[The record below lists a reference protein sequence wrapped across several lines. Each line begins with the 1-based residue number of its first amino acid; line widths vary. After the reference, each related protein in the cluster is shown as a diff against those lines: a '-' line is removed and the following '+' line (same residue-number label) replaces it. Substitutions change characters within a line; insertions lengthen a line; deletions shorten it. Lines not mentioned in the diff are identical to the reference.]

1 MHFVPGYSMMAA
13 TATTFMLSMIF
24 LILSGQSKKQY
35 MRFWGIAWLVYSA
48 MFLLD
53 FCHLNWNFVYLGYVM
68 LRQMLAL
75 LGSYTFLLGTHHFFQ
90 IKCPAV
96 LGFAAIISTISMV
109 LYPASYPVY
118 TLMIIPNIIFSS
130 GLLIY
135 SGCMFIAI
143 SWTQKLPEKLI
154 ASFLIILW
162 SIFINHFA
170 FSLKNQQLEI
180 GSYYIS
186 IFTVNVLIL
195 TLIIIYFKKLRFIDT
210 KQHNR
215 FRLLVENSSDSMF
228 LYDYKRQ
235 QFEYISPGIS
245 SLIGISEE
253 KLYEMPERFFD
264 YVNTPKR
271 YSSVL
276 SIFSR
281 PVKRPDGGILMLYKN
296 GIVERWSQIHYIPI
310 RDNTGTVSAVEGIL
324 RDITEQKRAEES
336 LKEAEEAKKEFL
348 ENISHEIKTP
358 ITLIQGYTE
367 SLLDK
372 VVPPE
377 STDTYL
383 KMINSKAN
391 VLTTL
396 LSDLAQL
403 SDMSS
408 QTMEYKFYEHN
419 ASDIMQDL
427 IQQGEFHIAASGH
440 TVSTEVNIVPYA
452 VVIIDPQR
460 IQQVIS
466 NLISNAIRHTPPG
479 REISL
484 SCVSYPHEEM
494 MHAPASDD
502 DYSIPDGEIMVTVS
516 DQGDGIPEK
525 DIPHIFERNFS
536 GGRRIQ
542 TSTSGKG
549 NSGLGLYISSQIIS
563 QHSGRISAKN
573 NPDGGA
579 ALSFSLPYYR

>member
-24 LILSGQSKKQY
+24 LLLSGQSKKQY

-180 GSYYIS
+180 VSYFIS

-502 DYSIPDGEIMVTVS
+502 DYSIPDGEILVTVS

-542 TSTSGKG
+542 TNTSGKG

-563 QHSGRISAKN
+563 QHSGRMSAKN
-573 NPDGGA
+573 TPGGGA

>member
-24 LILSGQSKKQY
+24 LLLSGQSKKQY

-109 LYPASYPVY
+109 LYPAISPVY

-180 GSYYIS
+180 FSYFIS

-264 YVNTPKR
+264 YVNTPKK

-281 PVKRPDGGILMLYKN
+281 PVKRPNGGILMLYKN

-396 LSDLAQL
+396 LSDLAQI

-419 ASDIMQDL
+419 ASDIMQEL
-427 IQQGEFHIAASGH
+427 IQQGEFHITTSGH
-440 TVSTEVNIVPYA
+440 TVSTKVNIVPYA
-452 VVIIDPQR
+452 VIIIDPQR

-466 NLISNAIRHTPPG
+466 NLISNAIRHTPSG
-479 REISL
+479 RKISI
-484 SCVSYPHEEM
+484 SCVSYPHEDM

-502 DYSIPDGEIMVTVS
+502 DYSIPDGEILVTVS

-525 DIPHIFERNFS
+525 DISHIFERNFS

-542 TSTSGKG
+542 TSPSGKG

-563 QHSGRISAKN
+563 QHSGRMSAKN

>member
-1 MHFVPGYSMMAA
+1 MYIIPGYSMMAA
-13 TATTFMLSMIF
+13 TATTFMLSIIF
-24 LILSGQSKKQY
+24 LLLSEQSKKQY
-35 MRFWGIAWLVYSA
+35 MRFWGISWLGYSA

-53 FCHLNWNFVYLGYVM
+53 FCHLNWDFIYLGYVM

-75 LGSYTFLLGTHHFFQ
+75 LGAYTFLLGTHHFFQ
-90 IKCPAV
+90 TKYPAS
-96 LGFAAIISTISMV
+96 LGFAAILSTISMS
-109 LYPASYPVY
+109 LYPAISPVY

-180 GSYYIS
+180 FSYFIS

-264 YVNTPKR
+264 YVNTPKK

-281 PVKRPDGGILMLYKN
+281 PVKRPNGGILMLYKN

-396 LSDLAQL
+396 LSDLAQI

-419 ASDIMQDL
+419 ASDIMQEL
-427 IQQGEFHIAASGH
+427 IQQGEFHITTSGH
-440 TVSTEVNIVPYA
+440 TVSSKVNIVPYA
-452 VVIIDPQR
+452 VIIIDPQR

-466 NLISNAIRHTPPG
+466 NLISNAIRHTPSG
-479 REISL
+479 RKISI
-484 SCVSYPHEEM
+484 SCVSYPHEDM

-502 DYSIPDGEIMVTVS
+502 DYSIPDGEILVTVS

-542 TSTSGKG
+542 TSPSGKG

-563 QHSGRISAKN
+563 QHSGRMSAKN
-573 NPDGGA
+573 NPGGGA

>member
-24 LILSGQSKKQY
+24 LLLSGQSKKQY

-180 GSYYIS
+180 VSYYIS

-396 LSDLAQL
+396 LSDLAQI

-408 QTMEYKFYEHN
+408 QTTEYKFYEHN

-502 DYSIPDGEIMVTVS
+502 DYSIPDGEILVTVS

-549 NSGLGLYISSQIIS
+549 NSGLGLYISRQIIS
-563 QHSGRISAKN
+563 QHSGRMSAKN
-573 NPDGGA
+573 NPGGGA

>member
-24 LILSGQSKKQY
+24 LILSEQSKKQY

-180 GSYYIS
+180 FSYFIS

-264 YVNTPKR
+264 YVNTPKK

-281 PVKRPDGGILMLYKN
+281 PVKRPNGGILMLYKN

-396 LSDLAQL
+396 LSDLAQI

-419 ASDIMQDL
+419 ASDIMQEL
-427 IQQGEFHIAASGH
+427 IQQGEFHITTSGH
-440 TVSTEVNIVPYA
+440 TVSTKVNIVPYA
-452 VVIIDPQR
+452 VIIIDPQR

-466 NLISNAIRHTPPG
+466 NLISNAIRHTPSG
-479 REISL
+479 RKISI
-484 SCVSYPHEEM
+484 SCVSYPHEDM

-502 DYSIPDGEIMVTVS
+502 DYSIPDGEILVTVS

-525 DIPHIFERNFS
+525 DISHIFERNFS

-563 QHSGRISAKN
+563 QHSGRMSAKN

>member
-24 LILSGQSKKQY
+24 LLLSGQSKKQY

-96 LGFAAIISTISMV
+96 LGFAAIISTISMI

-245 SLIGISEE
+245 TLIGISEE

-281 PVKRPDGGILMLYKN
+281 PVKRPDSGILMLYKN
-296 GIVERWSQIHYIPI
+296 GIVERWSQIHYVPI

-396 LSDLAQL
+396 LSDLAQI

-419 ASDIMQDL
+419 ASDIMQEL
-427 IQQGEFHIAASGH
+427 IQQGEFHITTSGH
-440 TVSTEVNIVPYA
+440 TVSTKVNIVPYA
-452 VVIIDPQR
+452 VIIIDPQR

-466 NLISNAIRHTPPG
+466 NLISNAIRHTPSG
-479 REISL
+479 RKISI
-484 SCVSYPHEEM
+484 SCVSYPHEDM

-502 DYSIPDGEIMVTVS
+502 DYSIPDGEILVTVS

-525 DIPHIFERNFS
+525 DISHIFERNFS

-542 TSTSGKG
+542 TSPSGKG

-563 QHSGRISAKN
+563 QHSGRMSAKN

>member
-24 LILSGQSKKQY
+24 LLLSGQSKKQY

-180 GSYYIS
+180 FSYFIS

-264 YVNTPKR
+264 YVNTPKK

-281 PVKRPDGGILMLYKN
+281 PVKRPNGGILMLYKN

-396 LSDLAQL
+396 LSDLAQI

-419 ASDIMQDL
+419 ASDIMQEL
-427 IQQGEFHIAASGH
+427 IQQGEFHITTSGH
-440 TVSTEVNIVPYA
+440 TVSTKVNIVPYA
-452 VVIIDPQR
+452 VIIIDPQR

-466 NLISNAIRHTPPG
+466 NLISNAIRHTPSG
-479 REISL
+479 RKISI
-484 SCVSYPHEEM
+484 SCVSYPHEDM

-502 DYSIPDGEIMVTVS
+502 DYSIPDGEILVTVS

-525 DIPHIFERNFS
+525 DISHIFERNFS

-542 TSTSGKG
+542 TSPSGKG

-563 QHSGRISAKN
+563 QHSGRMSAKN

>member
-24 LILSGQSKKQY
+24 LLLSGQSKKQY
-35 MRFWGIAWLVYSA
+35 MRFWGLSWLVYSA
-48 MFLLD
+48 MLLLD

-90 IKCPAV
+90 IKCPAA

-109 LYPASYPVY
+109 LYPAISPVY

-180 GSYYIS
+180 FSYFIS

-264 YVNTPKR
+264 YVNTPKK

-281 PVKRPDGGILMLYKN
+281 PVKRPNGGILMLYKN

-396 LSDLAQL
+396 LSDLAQI

-419 ASDIMQDL
+419 ASDIMQEL
-427 IQQGEFHIAASGH
+427 IQQGEFHITTSGH
-440 TVSTEVNIVPYA
+440 TVSTKVNIVPYA
-452 VVIIDPQR
+452 VIIIDPQR

-466 NLISNAIRHTPPG
+466 NLISNAIRHTPSG
-479 REISL
+479 RKISI
-484 SCVSYPHEEM
+484 SCVSYPHEDM

-502 DYSIPDGEIMVTVS
+502 DYSIPDGEILVTVS

-525 DIPHIFERNFS
+525 DISHIFERNFS

-542 TSTSGKG
+542 TSPSGKG

-563 QHSGRISAKN
+563 QHSGRMSAKN

>member
-24 LILSGQSKKQY
+24 LLLSGQSKKQY

-180 GSYYIS
+180 VSYYIS

-396 LSDLAQL
+396 LSDLSQI

-579 ALSFSLPYYR
+579 ALSFFLPYYR

>member
-24 LILSGQSKKQY
+24 LLLSGQSKKQY

-109 LYPASYPVY
+109 LYPAIYPVY

-245 SLIGISEE
+245 TLIGISEE

-264 YVNTPKR
+264 YVNTPKK

-281 PVKRPDGGILMLYKN
+281 PVKRPNGGILMLYKN

-396 LSDLAQL
+396 LSDLAQI

-419 ASDIMQDL
+419 ASDIMQEL
-427 IQQGEFHIAASGH
+427 IQQGEFHITTSGH
-440 TVSTEVNIVPYA
+440 TVSTKVNIVPYA
-452 VVIIDPQR
+452 VIIIDPQR

-466 NLISNAIRHTPPG
+466 NLISNAIRHTPSG
-479 REISL
+479 RKISI
-484 SCVSYPHEEM
+484 SCVSYPHEDM

-502 DYSIPDGEIMVTVS
+502 DYSIPDGEILVTVS

-525 DIPHIFERNFS
+525 DISHIFERNFS

-542 TSTSGKG
+542 TSPSGKG

-563 QHSGRISAKN
+563 QHSGRMSAKN

>member
-24 LILSGQSKKQY
+24 LLLSGQSKKQY

-180 GSYYIS
+180 VSYYIS

-396 LSDLAQL
+396 LSDLAQI

-542 TSTSGKG
+542 TNTSGKG

-573 NPDGGA
+573 NPGGGA

>member
-1 MHFVPGYSMMAA
+1 M
-13 TATTFMLSMIF
+13 
-24 LILSGQSKKQY
+24 
-35 MRFWGIAWLVYSA
+35 
-48 MFLLD
+48 
-53 FCHLNWNFVYLGYVM
+53 
-68 LRQMLAL
+68 
-75 LGSYTFLLGTHHFFQ
+75 
-90 IKCPAV
+90 
-96 LGFAAIISTISMV
+96 
-109 LYPASYPVY
+109 
-118 TLMIIPNIIFSS
+118 MIIPNIIFSS

-180 GSYYIS
+180 FSYFIS

-281 PVKRPDGGILMLYKN
+281 PIKRPNGGILMLYKN

-408 QTMEYKFYEHN
+408 QTMEYKFYEYN
-419 ASDIMQDL
+419 ASDIMQEL
-427 IQQGEFHIAASGH
+427 IQQGEFHITASGH
-440 TVSTEVNIVPYA
+440 TVSAKVNIVPYA

-502 DYSIPDGEIMVTVS
+502 DYSIPDGEILVTVS

-525 DIPHIFERNFS
+525 DISHIFERNFS

-542 TSTSGKG
+542 TNPSGKG

>member
-24 LILSGQSKKQY
+24 LLLSGQSKKQY

-96 LGFAAIISTISMV
+96 LGFAAIISTISMI

-245 SLIGISEE
+245 TLIGISEE

-281 PVKRPDGGILMLYKN
+281 PVKRPDSGILMLYKN

-396 LSDLAQL
+396 LSDLAQI

-408 QTMEYKFYEHN
+408 QTTEYKFYEHN

-479 REISL
+479 REISI

-502 DYSIPDGEIMVTVS
+502 DYSIPDGEILVTVS

-542 TSTSGKG
+542 TNTSGKG
-549 NSGLGLYISSQIIS
+549 NSGLGLYISRQIIS
-563 QHSGRISAKN
+563 QHSGRMSAKN
-573 NPDGGA
+573 TPGGGA
-579 ALSFSLPYYR
+579 SLSFSLPYYR

>member
-24 LILSGQSKKQY
+24 LLLSGQSKKQY

-96 LGFAAIISTISMV
+96 LGFAAIISTISMI

-245 SLIGISEE
+245 TLIGISEE

-281 PVKRPDGGILMLYKN
+281 PVKRPDSGILMLYKN
-296 GIVERWSQIHYIPI
+296 GIVERWSQIHYVPI

-396 LSDLAQL
+396 LSDLAQI

-419 ASDIMQDL
+419 ASDIMQEL
-427 IQQGEFHIAASGH
+427 IQQGEFHITTSGH
-440 TVSTEVNIVPYA
+440 TVSSKVNIVPYA
-452 VVIIDPQR
+452 VIIIDPQR

-466 NLISNAIRHTPPG
+466 NLISNAIRHTPSG
-479 REISL
+479 RKISI
-484 SCVSYPHEEM
+484 SCVSYPHEDM

-502 DYSIPDGEIMVTVS
+502 DYSIPDGEILVTVS

-542 TSTSGKG
+542 TSPSGKG

>member
-24 LILSGQSKKQY
+24 LLLSGQSKKQY

-264 YVNTPKR
+264 YVNTPKK

-281 PVKRPDGGILMLYKN
+281 PVKRPNGGILMLYKN

-396 LSDLAQL
+396 LSDLAQI

-419 ASDIMQDL
+419 ASDIMQEL
-427 IQQGEFHIAASGH
+427 IQQGEFHITTSGH
-440 TVSTEVNIVPYA
+440 TVSTKVNIVPYA
-452 VVIIDPQR
+452 VIIIDPQR

-466 NLISNAIRHTPPG
+466 NLISNAIRHTPSG
-479 REISL
+479 RKISI
-484 SCVSYPHEEM
+484 SCVSYPHEDM

-502 DYSIPDGEIMVTVS
+502 DYSIPDGEILVTVS

-525 DIPHIFERNFS
+525 DISHIFERNFS

-542 TSTSGKG
+542 TSPSGKG

-563 QHSGRISAKN
+563 QHSGRMSAKN

>member
-1 MHFVPGYSMMAA
+1 MYIIPGYSMMAA
-13 TATTFMLSMIF
+13 TATTFMLSIIF
-24 LILSGQSKKQY
+24 LLLSKQSKKQY
-35 MRFWGIAWLVYSA
+35 MKFWGISWLVYSA

-53 FCHLNWNFVYLGYVM
+53 FCHLNWNFIYLGYVM

-75 LGSYTFLLGTHHFFQ
+75 LGAYAFMLGTHHFFQ
-90 IKCPAV
+90 TKYPAS
-96 LGFAAIISTISMV
+96 LGFAAILSTISMSF
-109 LYPASYPVY
+109 YPASNMVY
-118 TLMIIPNIIFSS
+118 TLMVIPNIIFSS

-170 FSLKNQQLEI
+170 FSLKNQQLEV

-210 KQHNR
+210 KQHSR

-228 LYDYKRQ
+228 LYDYKKQ

-245 SLIGISEE
+245 SLIGISDE
-253 KLYEMPERFFD
+253 KLYEMPDRFFD
-264 YVNTPKR
+264 YVNTPKK

-276 SIFSR
+276 SIFSH
-281 PVKRPDGGILMLYKN
+281 PVKRPNGGILMLYKN
-296 GIVERWSQIHYIPI
+296 GIVERWSEIHYIPI

-324 RDITEQKRAEES
+324 RNKKKKKRAEES

-358 ITLIQGYTE
+358 VTLIQGYTE

-396 LSDLAQL
+396 LSDLAQV

-419 ASDIMQDL
+419 ASDIMQEL
-427 IQQGEFHIAASGH
+427 IQQGEFHITTSGH
-440 TVSTEVNIVPYA
+440 TVSTKVNIVPYA
-452 VVIIDPQR
+452 VIIIDPQR

-466 NLISNAIRHTPPG
+466 NLISNAIRHTPSG
-479 REISL
+479 RKISI
-484 SCVSYPHEEM
+484 SCISYPHEDM

-502 DYSIPDGEIMVTVS
+502 DYSIPDGEILVTVS

-525 DIPHIFERNFS
+525 DIPYIFERNFS

-542 TSTSGKG
+542 TNPSGKG

-563 QHSGRISAKN
+563 QHSGRMSAKN
-573 NPDGGA
+573 NPGGGA
-579 ALSFSLPYYR
+579 ALSFSLPCYR

>member
-24 LILSGQSKKQY
+24 LLLSGQSKKQY

-180 GSYYIS
+180 VSYYIS

-281 PVKRPDGGILMLYKN
+281 PVKRPDGGILMLYRN

-408 QTMEYKFYEHN
+408 QTMEYKFYEYN
-419 ASDIMQDL
+419 ASDIMQEL
-427 IQQGEFHIAASGH
+427 MQQGEFHIEASGH
-440 TVSTEVNIVPYA
+440 TVSTEVNVVPYA
-452 VVIIDPQR
+452 VIIIDPQR

-479 REISL
+479 REISI

-502 DYSIPDGEIMVTVS
+502 DYSIPDGEILVTVS

-542 TSTSGKG
+542 TNPSGKG

-563 QHSGRISAKN
+563 QHSGRMSAKN
-573 NPDGGA
+573 NPGGGA

>member
-24 LILSGQSKKQY
+24 LLLSGQSKKQY

-96 LGFAAIISTISMV
+96 LGFAAIISTISMI

-180 GSYYIS
+180 FSYFIS

-264 YVNTPKR
+264 YVNTPKK

-281 PVKRPDGGILMLYKN
+281 PVKRPNGGILMLYKN

-396 LSDLAQL
+396 LSDLAQI

-419 ASDIMQDL
+419 ASDIMQEL
-427 IQQGEFHIAASGH
+427 IQQGEFHITTSGH
-440 TVSTEVNIVPYA
+440 TVSTKVNIVPYA
-452 VVIIDPQR
+452 VIIIDPQR

-466 NLISNAIRHTPPG
+466 NLISNAIRHTPSG
-479 REISL
+479 RKISI
-484 SCVSYPHEEM
+484 SCVSYPHEDM

-502 DYSIPDGEIMVTVS
+502 DYSIPDGEILVTVS

-525 DIPHIFERNFS
+525 DISHIFERNFS

-542 TSTSGKG
+542 TSPSGKG

-563 QHSGRISAKN
+563 QHSGRMSAKN

>member
-24 LILSGQSKKQY
+24 LLLSGQSKKQY

-180 GSYYIS
+180 VSYYIS

-281 PVKRPDGGILMLYKN
+281 PVKRPDGGILMLYRN

-396 LSDLAQL
+396 LSDLAQI

-419 ASDIMQDL
+419 ASDIMQEL
-427 IQQGEFHIAASGH
+427 IQQEEFHITASGH
-440 TVSTEVNIVPYA
+440 TVSTKVNIVPYA
-452 VVIIDPQR
+452 VIIIDPQR

-479 REISL
+479 REISI

-494 MHAPASDD
+494 MHAPSSDD
-502 DYSIPDGEIMVTVS
+502 DYSIPDGEILVTVS

-563 QHSGRISAKN
+563 QHSGRMSAKN

>member
-1 MHFVPGYSMMAA
+1 MHIVPGYSMMAA

-35 MRFWGIAWLVYSA
+35 MRFWGIAWLTYSA

-53 FCHLNWNFVYLGYVM
+53 FCHLNWDFIYLGYVM

-75 LGSYTFLLGTHHFFQ
+75 LGSYVFLLGTHHFFQ
-90 IKCPAV
+90 IKVPAAMG
-96 LGFAAIISTISMV
+96 LATIVSAVTMV
-109 LYPASYPVY
+109 LYPAIEQVY

-135 SGCMFIAI
+135 SGCMFISI

-180 GSYYIS
+180 SSYFIS
-186 IFTVNVLIL
+186 IFTVNMLIL
-195 TLIIIYFKKLRFIDT
+195 TLIIIYFKKLRFMDT
-210 KQHNR
+210 KQHTR

-228 LYDYKRQ
+228 LYDYKQ
-235 QFEYISPGIS
+235 QRFEYISPGIS
-245 SLIGISEE
+245 KLIGISEE

-264 YVNTPKR
+264 YVNTPKK
-271 YSSVL
+271 YSSIL

-281 PVKRPDGGILMLYKN
+281 RVKRPDGGILMLYKN
-296 GIVERWSQIHYIPI
+296 DIVERWSEIHYIPI
-310 RDNTGTVSAVEGIL
+310 RDNTGTVIAVEGIL
-324 RDITEQKRAEES
+324 RDITEQKRTEES
-336 LKEAEEAKKEFL
+336 LKAAEEAKKEFL

-396 LSDLAQL
+396 LSDLAQI

-408 QTMEYKFYEHN
+408 QTMEYKFYEYN
-419 ASDIMQDL
+419 AAEIMHDL
-427 IQQGEFHIAASGH
+427 VQQGEFHITSSGH
-440 TVSTEVNIVPYA
+440 KASVYTRVSPSA
-452 VVIIDPQR
+452 VIIIDPQR

-466 NLISNAIRHTPPG
+466 NLISNAIRHTPQD
-479 REISL
+479 RQISI

-494 MHAPASDD
+494 LHTMTDD
-502 DYSIPDGEIMVTVS
+502 DYSIPDGEILVTVS
-516 DQGDGIPEK
+516 DQGDGIPEQ
-525 DIPHIFERNFS
+525 DLPHVFERNFS

-542 TSTSGKG
+542 TSSSGKG

-573 NPDGGA
+573 NKSGGA
-579 ALSFSLPYYR
+579 DLSFSLPYYQ

>member
-1 MHFVPGYSMMAA
+1 
-13 TATTFMLSMIF
+13 
-24 LILSGQSKKQY
+24 
-35 MRFWGIAWLVYSA
+35 
-48 MFLLD
+48 
-53 FCHLNWNFVYLGYVM
+53 M

-75 LGSYTFLLGTHHFFQ
+75 LGAYAFLLGTHHFFQ
-90 IKCPAV
+90 TKYPAS
-96 LGFAAIISTISMV
+96 LGFAAILSIISMSF
-109 LYPASYPVY
+109 YPAFNMVY
-118 TLMIIPNIIFSS
+118 TLMVIPNIIFSS

-135 SGCMFIAI
+135 AGCMFIAI

-180 GSYYIS
+180 GSYFIS

-264 YVNTPKR
+264 YVNTPKK

-276 SIFSR
+276 SIFSH
-281 PVKRPDGGILMLYKN
+281 PVKRPNGGILMLYKN
-296 GIVERWSQIHYIPI
+296 GIVERWSEIHYIPI

-396 LSDLAQL
+396 LSDLAQI

-408 QTMEYKFYEHN
+408 QTMEFKFYEYD
-419 ASDIMQDL
+419 AAEIMPDL
-427 IQQGEFHIAASGH
+427 VQQGEYHITASGH
-440 TVSTEVNIVPYA
+440 KVSTEVHVTPDA

-460 IQQVIS
+460 IHQVIS
-466 NLISNAIRHTPPG
+466 NLISNAIRHTPSG
-479 REISL
+479 REISI
-484 SCVSYPHEEM
+484 SCVSYPHEGM

-502 DYSIPDGEIMVTVS
+502 DYSIPDGEILVTVS

-525 DIPHIFERNFS
+525 DIPYIFERNFS

-542 TSTSGKG
+542 TSPSGKG

-563 QHSGRISAKN
+563 QHSGRMSAKN

>member
-24 LILSGQSKKQY
+24 LLLSGQSKKQY

-245 SLIGISEE
+245 TLIGISEE

-264 YVNTPKR
+264 YVNTPKK

-281 PVKRPDGGILMLYKN
+281 PVKRPDSGILMLYKN
-296 GIVERWSQIHYIPI
+296 GIVERWSQIHYVPI

-396 LSDLAQL
+396 LSDLAQI

-419 ASDIMQDL
+419 ASDIMQEL
-427 IQQGEFHIAASGH
+427 IQQGEFHITTSGH
-440 TVSTEVNIVPYA
+440 TVSTKVNIVPYA
-452 VVIIDPQR
+452 VIIIDPQR

-466 NLISNAIRHTPPG
+466 NLISNAIRHTPSG
-479 REISL
+479 RKISI
-484 SCVSYPHEEM
+484 SCVSYPHEDM

-502 DYSIPDGEIMVTVS
+502 DYSIPDGEILVTVS

-525 DIPHIFERNFS
+525 DISHIFERNFS

-542 TSTSGKG
+542 TSPSGKG

-563 QHSGRISAKN
+563 QHSGRMSAKN

>member
-24 LILSGQSKKQY
+24 LLLSGQSKKQY
-35 MRFWGIAWLVYSA
+35 MRFWGLSWLVYSA

-53 FCHLNWNFVYLGYVM
+53 FYHLNWNFVYLGYVM

-90 IKCPAV
+90 IKCPAA
-96 LGFAAIISTISMV
+96 LGFAAILSTISMV

-281 PVKRPDGGILMLYKN
+281 PVKRPNGGILMLYKN

-396 LSDLAQL
+396 LSDLAQI

-419 ASDIMQDL
+419 ASDIMQEL
-427 IQQGEFHIAASGH
+427 IQQGEFHITTSGH
-440 TVSTEVNIVPYA
+440 TVSSKVNIVPYA
-452 VVIIDPQR
+452 VIIIDPQR

-466 NLISNAIRHTPPG
+466 NLISNAIRHTPSG
-479 REISL
+479 RKISI
-484 SCVSYPHEEM
+484 SCVSYPHEDM

-502 DYSIPDGEIMVTVS
+502 DYSIPDGEILVTVS

-542 TSTSGKG
+542 TSPSGKG

-563 QHSGRISAKN
+563 QHSGRMSAKN

-579 ALSFSLPYYR
+579 SLSFSLPYYR

>member
-24 LILSGQSKKQY
+24 LLLSGQSKKQY
-35 MRFWGIAWLVYSA
+35 MQFWGIAWLVYSA

-96 LGFAAIISTISMV
+96 LGFAAIISTISMI

-180 GSYYIS
+180 VSYYIS

-264 YVNTPKR
+264 YVNTPKK

-281 PVKRPDGGILMLYKN
+281 PVKRPNGGILMLYKN
-296 GIVERWSQIHYIPI
+296 GIVERWSQIHYVPI

-396 LSDLAQL
+396 LSDLAQI

-419 ASDIMQDL
+419 ASDIMQEL
-427 IQQGEFHIAASGH
+427 IQQGEFHITTSGH
-440 TVSTEVNIVPYA
+440 TVSTKVNIVPYA
-452 VVIIDPQR
+452 VIIIDPQR

-466 NLISNAIRHTPPG
+466 NLISNAIRHTPSG
-479 REISL
+479 RKISI
-484 SCVSYPHEEM
+484 SCVSYPHEDM

-502 DYSIPDGEIMVTVS
+502 DYSIPDGEILVTVS

-525 DIPHIFERNFS
+525 DISHIFERNFS

-542 TSTSGKG
+542 TSPSGKG

-563 QHSGRISAKN
+563 QHSGRMSAKN

>member
-1 MHFVPGYSMMAA
+1 
-13 TATTFMLSMIF
+13 
-24 LILSGQSKKQY
+24 
-35 MRFWGIAWLVYSA
+35 MRFWGISWLGYSA

-53 FCHLNWNFVYLGYVM
+53 FCHLNWDFIYLGYVM

-75 LGSYTFLLGTHHFFQ
+75 LGAYTFLLGTHHFFQ
-90 IKCPAV
+90 TKYPAS
-96 LGFAAIISTISMV
+96 LGFAAILSTISMS
-109 LYPASYPVY
+109 LYPAISPVY

-180 GSYYIS
+180 FSYFIS

-264 YVNTPKR
+264 YVNTPKK

-281 PVKRPDGGILMLYKN
+281 PVKRPNGGILMLYKN

-396 LSDLAQL
+396 LSDLAQI

-419 ASDIMQDL
+419 ASDIMQEL
-427 IQQGEFHIAASGH
+427 IQQGEFHITTSGH
-440 TVSTEVNIVPYA
+440 TVSSKVNIVPYA
-452 VVIIDPQR
+452 VIIIDPQR

-466 NLISNAIRHTPPG
+466 NLISNAIRHTPSG
-479 REISL
+479 RKISI
-484 SCVSYPHEEM
+484 SCVSYPHEDM

-502 DYSIPDGEIMVTVS
+502 DYSIPDGEILVTVS

-542 TSTSGKG
+542 TSPSGKG

-563 QHSGRISAKN
+563 QHSGRMSAKN
-573 NPDGGA
+573 NPGGGA

>member
-24 LILSGQSKKQY
+24 LLLSGQSKKQY

-96 LGFAAIISTISMV
+96 LGFAAIISTISMI

-245 SLIGISEE
+245 TLIGISEE

-281 PVKRPDGGILMLYKN
+281 PVKRPDSGILMLYKN

-396 LSDLAQL
+396 LSDLAQI

-408 QTMEYKFYEHN
+408 QTTEYKFYEHN

-479 REISL
+479 REISI

-502 DYSIPDGEIMVTVS
+502 DYSIPDGEILVTVS

-542 TSTSGKG
+542 TNTSGKG
-549 NSGLGLYISSQIIS
+549 NSGLGLYISRQIIS
-563 QHSGRISAKN
+563 QHSGRMSAKN
-573 NPDGGA
+573 TPGGGA
-579 ALSFSLPYYR
+579 SLSFSLPYDR

>member
-24 LILSGQSKKQY
+24 LLLSGQSKKQY
-35 MRFWGIAWLVYSA
+35 MRFWGNAWLVYSA

-180 GSYYIS
+180 VSYYIS

-396 LSDLAQL
+396 LSDLSQI

-502 DYSIPDGEIMVTVS
+502 DYSIPDGEILVTVS

-542 TSTSGKG
+542 TNTSGKG

-573 NPDGGA
+573 NLGGGA

>member
-1 MHFVPGYSMMAA
+1 MLDLKFVRENPDIVKQNIKNKFQDRKLPLVDEVIELDAKARATQTEADELRANRNKLSKQIGALMAQGKKEEA
-13 TATTFMLSMIF
+13 EAV
-24 LILSGQSKKQY
+24 KKQVTENAAR
-35 MRFWGIAWLVYSA
+35 MAE
-48 MFLLD
+48 LD
-53 FCHLNWNFVYLGYVM
+53 EREKVVEEEIRKRM
-68 LRQMLAL
+68 
-75 LGSYTFLLGTHHFFQ
+75 
-90 IKCPAV
+90 
-96 LGFAAIISTISMV
+96 
-109 LYPASYPVY
+109 
-118 TLMIIPNIIFSS
+118 MIIPNIIFSS

-180 GSYYIS
+180 FSYFIS

-210 KQHNR
+210 KQYNR

-281 PVKRPDGGILMLYKN
+281 PVKRPNGGILMLYKN

-324 RDITEQKRAEES
+324 HDITEQKRAEES

-396 LSDLAQL
+396 LSDLAQI

-419 ASDIMQDL
+419 ASDIMQEL
-427 IQQGEFHIAASGH
+427 IQQEEFHITTSGH
-440 TVSTEVNIVPYA
+440 TVSSKVNIVPYA
-452 VVIIDPQR
+452 VIIIDPQR

-466 NLISNAIRHTPPG
+466 NLISNAIRHTPSG
-479 REISL
+479 RKISI
-484 SCVSYPHEEM
+484 SCVSYPHEDM

-502 DYSIPDGEIMVTVS
+502 DYSIPDGEILVTVS

-542 TSTSGKG
+542 TSPSGKG

-563 QHSGRISAKN
+563 QHSGRMSAKN

>member
-24 LILSGQSKKQY
+24 LLLSGQSKKQY

-180 GSYYIS
+180 VSYYIS

-396 LSDLAQL
+396 LSDLAQI

-542 TSTSGKG
+542 TNPSGKG

-563 QHSGRISAKN
+563 QHSGRMSAKN
-573 NPDGGA
+573 NPGGGA

>member
-24 LILSGQSKKQY
+24 LLLSGQSKKQY

-180 GSYYIS
+180 VSYYIS

-310 RDNTGTVSAVEGIL
+310 CDNTGTVSAVEGIL

-396 LSDLAQL
+396 LSDLAQI

-484 SCVSYPHEEM
+484 SCVSYPYEEM

-563 QHSGRISAKN
+563 QHSGRMSAKN
-573 NPDGGA
+573 NPGGGA

>member
-24 LILSGQSKKQY
+24 LLLSGQSKKQY

-180 GSYYIS
+180 VSYYIS

-396 LSDLAQL
+396 LSDLAQI

-502 DYSIPDGEIMVTVS
+502 DYSIPDGEILVTVS

-542 TSTSGKG
+542 TNTSGKG

-573 NPDGGA
+573 NPGGGA